1 MYYLNDPAIPV
12 LVLKPR
18 LYGNS
23 SVFKECFT
31 ELKNPGE
38 STTTIGYTRKSHGNG
53 PIIIRAR
60 LLQDV
65 INKLRNCGWCF
76 KVSVLP
82 QSNADKLL
90 VEGSTVA
97 DPGFTGQIY

>member
-1 MYYLNDPAIPV
+1 LYYLNDPAIPV

-23 SVFKECFT
+23 FVFKECFT
-31 ELKNPGE
+31 DLKNPGE
-38 STTTIGYTRKSHGNG
+38 STTLIGYTKKLHGNG

-65 INKLRNCGWCF
+65 INKLKNCGRYF

-90 VEGSTVA
+90 VEGSTAA
-97 DPGFTGQIY
+97 DPGFTGLIY